1 MEIVVSCGVFSENF
15 DEFLGLKV
23 VPLYFLFPFKEAL
36 RPNQEVYIHCLGDG
50 ILLLKY
56 GGQELKNFTYAY
68 VLYGWPQRFI
78 WKKNSLNEELIK
90 ATISLLIETECFN
103 GL

>member
-50 ILLLKY
+50 ILLLKC
-56 GGQELKNFTYAY
+56 GGQELKNFTYLRVRTLWMAPKIY
-68 VLYGWPQRFI
+68 L
-78 WKKNSLNEELIK
+78 EEKL
-90 ATISLLIETECFN
+90 T
-103 GL
+103 